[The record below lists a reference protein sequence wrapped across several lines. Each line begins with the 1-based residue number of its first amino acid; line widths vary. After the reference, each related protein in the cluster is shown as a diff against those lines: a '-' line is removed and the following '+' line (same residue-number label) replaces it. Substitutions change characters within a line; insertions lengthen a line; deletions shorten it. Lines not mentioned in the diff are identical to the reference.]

1 MNKAMN
7 EMRDEMQRALNEER
21 AKQMEE
27 GEWTEYDR
35 GLAEGWVEALEY
47 VLHQIDT
54 RHRNNA
60 EWFDNEPVVSKE
72 ANGRLYEVWANGL
85 FSITSPEGD
94 RFKGSNS
101 ATDWLV
107 EHGVSN
113 DADLEEVMDDES
125 DWDLDASRWF
135 DLIVFD
141 IEMKDG
147 IRHIQELYCGEPA
160 FEYDEESFN
169 EWIDEAIAQDSEDE

>member
-1 MNKAMN
+1 MN
-7 EMRDEMQRALNEER
+7 EQMRKLREEIEQTLNDEKESLEA
-21 AKQMEE
+21 
-27 GEWTEYDR
+27 YDPR
-35 GLAEGWVEALEY
+35 IHQDVLLEALEY
-47 VLHQIDT
+47 VLKQIDT

-60 EWFDNEPVVSKE
+60 EWFDNGPVVSKE

-101 ATDWLV
+101 ATNWLV

-147 IRHIQELYCGEPA
+147 IRHARELYCGEPT
-160 FEYDEESFN
+160 FHYDEDDFN
-169 EWIDEAIAQDSEDE
+169 AWIDEAIAQDLKDGEEE

>member
-1 MNKAMN
+1 MN
-7 EMRDEMQRALNEER
+7 EQMKQLREEMQATLNEHKGYQENYGDVGNR
-21 AKQMEE
+21 
-27 GEWTEYDR
+27 
-35 GLAEGWVEALEY
+35 EGWIEALEY

-60 EWFDNEPVVSKE
+60 EWFDNGPVVSKE

-113 DADLEEVMDDES
+113 DADLKEVMDDES

-147 IRHIQELYCGEPA
+147 IRHARELYCGEPT
-160 FEYDEESFN
+160 FYYDEDDFN
-169 EWIDEAIAQDSEDE
+169 AWIDEAIAQDLKDGEEE